1 MAHLLDHG
9 HPGHMPLASEQPAAL
24 CPASTLLQIAWVG
37 HGGRD
42 YGGCTEGWLFAQRSC
57 GQEGAINTEDTKEKA
72 GSFHFGFY

>member
-24 CPASTLLQIAWVG
+24 GPTCTLFQMAWAG
-37 HGGRD
+37 DGGWDHGGR
-42 YGGCTEGWLFAQRSC
+42 TEGWLFAQRSC
-57 GQEGAINTEDTKEKA
+57 GQEGAIHTEDTKAQA